1 MNRARIL
8 VVDDHQPSS
17 ELLAATLVDEGYPAT
32 AFHTA
37 AAALAELRENGA
49 EVLITDLR
57 MDGMD
62 GIALLREARA
72 VDPTLPVVL
81 VTAHATLERAMAAT
95 RAGAFAFL
103 TKPLRSEDVLVQVR
117 NAAEQCRLAR
127 AVTAREDRSGG
138 EIVGS
143 SVALLRALS
152 IADRAA
158 QSQVTVLITGESG
171 TGKEMFARRI
181 HARGDR
187 ADRPFVAVNCG
198 AIPESLIESELFGHA
213 RGAFTG
219 ANAARAGLLESAD
232 KGTLFLDE
240 VGELSASAQ
249 TRLLRFL
256 QEGTIRRV
264 GEIRDR
270 TLDVR
275 VIAATHRDLK
285 GGEFREDLYY
295 RLNVVPLELPP
306 LRARRDDVAVLLAV
320 ALRGACLRH
329 GRKVPGFTGP
339 ALDALR
345 RYDWPGNVRELFN
358 LAERLAVLC
367 VGDSVELDDLPMDM
381 RPNRDDDAMVA
392 VPDGDFDLTG
402 FLEGIE
408 ERALRKALARAGG
421 VKAHAAASLG
431 LERNAFRYKLNKY
444 GIDG

>member
-1 MNRARIL
+1 MKRARIL

-17 ELLAATLVDEGYPAT
+17 ELLAATLADEGYPAT
-32 AFHTA
+32 AFQTA

-72 VDPTLPVVL
+72 VDATLPVVL

-103 TKPLRSEDVLVQVR
+103 TKPLRTEDVLVQVR

-127 AVTAREDRSGG
+127 AVTDQRDSSSG

-143 SVALLRALS
+143 SAALLRALS

-158 QSQVTVLITGESG
+158 KSHVTVLITGESG

-181 HARGDR
+181 HARGVR

-219 ANAARAGLLESAD
+219 ANADRAGLLESAD

-264 GEIRDR
+264 GDVRDR

-275 VIAATHRDLK
+275 VIAATHRELK
-285 GGEFREDLYY
+285 GGDFREDLFY

-320 ALRGACLRH
+320 ALRGACARH
-329 GRKVPGFTGP
+329 RREVPGFTGP

-345 RYDWPGNVRELFN
+345 RHGWPGNVRELFN

-367 VGDSVELDDLPMDM
+367 VGASIELEDLPREM
-381 RPNRDDDAMVA
+381 RPTGDDEDPLAL
-392 VPDGDFDLTG
+392 PDGDFDLTG
-402 FLEGIE
+402 FLESIE
-408 ERALRKALARAGG
+408 ERALRKALTRAGR

-444 GIDG
+444 GIEG